1 MDWTWFGPAE
11 GSDILR
17 YHRCARHS
25 FGRARPRPSGW
36 AKKAHGG
43 GGRTG
48 TKNKR
53 GSTGPKTYLSNA
65 PLKDSKPPNLS
76 CYVCLSEGVS
86 IMLMKRGE
94 SHIFI
99 TFHPKQT
106 KTKPTRKKATKNRPS
121 RAARVILR
129 HIICFDDIMT
139 PLQQVSRLGLNQTV
153 FCFSTWMNRWIYEM
167 KDPEIEFSI
176 TVKKIAF
183 YLIFMSHF
191 SFPR

>member
-1 MDWTWFGPAE
+1 MPGTALAVPDPDHRAE
-11 GSDILR
+11 QKNM
-17 YHRCARHS
+17 
-25 FGRARPRPSGW
+25 RAEFIFR
-36 AKKAHGG
+36 G

-53 GSTGPKTYLSNA
+53 RGPETSLWNA
-65 PLKDSKPPNLS
+65 PLKDSKPSNLT
-76 CYVCLSEGVS
+76 CYVCLPEGVS

-94 SHIFI
+94 SPIFI
-99 TFHPKQT
+99 RFHPKQT
-106 KTKPTRKKATKNRPS
+106 ETKPTRKKATKKSPS

-129 HIICFDDIMT
+129 HIICFEDIMT
-139 PLQQVSRLGLNQTV
+139 PLSRLGLNQIV

-167 KDPEIEFSI
+167 REPEIEFRV
-176 TVKKIAF
+176 TVKRIAS

>member
-1 MDWTWFGPAE
+1 MCQAQPWPCPTPTIG
-11 GSDILR
+11 LR
-17 YHRCARHS
+17 KKHR
-25 FGRARPRPSGW
+25 
-36 AKKAHGG
+36 G

-53 GSTGPKTYLSNA
+53 RSTGPKTYLSNA
-65 PLKDSKPPNLS
+65 PLKDSKPPNLT
-76 CYVCLSEGVS
+76 CYVCLPKGVS

-94 SHIFI
+94 SPIFI
-99 TFHPKQT
+99 RFHPKQT
-106 KTKPTRKKATKNRPS
+106 ETKPIRKKATKNLPF

-139 PLQQVSRLGLNQTV
+139 PLQQVSRLGLNQIV

-167 KDPEIEFSI
+167 IDPEIELRV
-176 TVKKIAF
+176 TVKRIAS